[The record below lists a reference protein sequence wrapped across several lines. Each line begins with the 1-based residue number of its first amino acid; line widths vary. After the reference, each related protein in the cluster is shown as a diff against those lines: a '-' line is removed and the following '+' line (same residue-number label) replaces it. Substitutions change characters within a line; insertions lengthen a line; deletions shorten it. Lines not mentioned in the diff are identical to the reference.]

1 MLPRIKISYM
11 NGQLGTVGESPDGLF
26 AIVCVAAVEGKFV
39 LKKGYSVRSMA
50 DVADLGITK
59 ANNAQLYKHLE
70 DFYNEAENG
79 TEVVVFGIP
88 EDEDLTAVLNKDS
101 GSARDLITSMN
112 GKLRALFVSGKF
124 VAPSEPSEQSE
135 EGGETEK
142 KYGYAKFVFDSL
154 PVAQALAEWATEDL
168 YAPMFIILEGTGYDG
183 SAEVENLAEKSYN
196 RVGVVLGDSVKDSTG
211 ACLGSLAGRLSQIP
225 VHRNVGRVRDGA
237 LYPPAMY
244 LGAREVGEAS
254 SLVAGLYDKAY
265 ITPRTYVGKS
275 GYFFA
280 DDRLACES
288 TDDYAHI
295 TNRRVIDKAYRIAY
309 DALLEYMLD
318 EIEVNEDG
326 TMQVGVIKAWQ
337 QSVENAINR
346 SMTAAGELSSGEG
359 GEGCECYIDA
369 KQNVLATSKVEV
381 VLRVRPYAY
390 ARYIDVQLGFLV
402 NA

>member
-11 NGQLGTVGESPDGLF
+11 NGQLGTVGDSPDGLF
-26 AIVCVAAVEGKFV
+26 AIVCVATAVESKFV

-59 ANNAQLYKHLE
+59 DNNAQLYKHLE
-70 DFYNEAENG
+70 DFYNEAENV
-79 TEVVVFGIP
+79 TELVVFGIP
-88 EDEDLTAVLNKDS
+88 AEEELTAVLNKDS
-101 GSARDLITSMN
+101 GSARDLITAMN
-112 GKLRALFVSGKF
+112 GKLRGLFVSGKSKT
-124 VAPSEPSEQSE
+124 A
-135 EGGETEK
+135 GENGLAES
-142 KYGYAKFVFDSL
+142 VFDAL
-154 PVAQALAEWATEDL
+154 PVAQALAEWATADL
-168 YAPMFIILEGTGYDG
+168 YAPMFVILEGVGYAG
-183 SAEVENLAEKSYN
+183 SADVKSLSEEAYN
-196 RVGVVLGDSVKDSTG
+196 RVGVVLGDDVPNSTG
-211 ACLGSLAGRLSQIP
+211 ACLGTLAGRLSQIP

-237 LYPPAMY
+237 LYPPGMY
-244 LGAREVGEAS
+244 LGDREVGEAS

-280 DDRLACES
+280 DDRLACKS

-326 TMQVGVIKAWQ
+326 TMQTGVIKSWQ

-346 SMTAAGELSSGEG
+346 SMTAAGELSSGDS

-369 KQNVLATSKVEV
+369 KQNVLAASKVEV

>member
-26 AIVCVAAVEGKFV
+26 AIVCVATAVQDKFE

-70 DFYNEAENG
+70 DFYSEAENG

-88 EDEDLTAVLNKDS
+88 ESEALTNVLNKDT
-101 GSARDLITSMN
+101 GSARDLIAGMN
-112 GKLRALFVSGKF
+112 GKLRALFVSGKSE
-124 VAPSEPSEQSE
+124 VA
-135 EGGETEK
+135 GENGLAES
-142 KYGYAKFVFDSL
+142 VFDAL
-154 PVAQALAEWATEDL
+154 PVAQALAEWATADL
-168 YAPMFIILEGTGYDG
+168 YAPMFVILEGTGYAG
-183 SAEVENLAEKSYN
+183 SADVISIAEEAYN
-196 RVGVVLGDSVKDSTG
+196 RVGVLLGDNVINSTG
-211 ACLGSLAGRLSQIP
+211 ACLGTLAGRLSQIP

-237 LYPPAMY
+237 LYPSEMY
-244 LGAREVGEAS
+244 LGTREVGEAS
-254 SLVAGLYDKAY
+254 SLVAGLYDKGY

-275 GYFFA
+275 GYYFA

-288 TDDYAHI
+288 IDDYAHI
-295 TNRRVIDKAYRIAY
+295 ATRRVIDKAYRIAY
-309 DALLEYMLD
+309 DALLDFMLD

-326 TMQVGVIKAWQ
+326 TMQTGVIKTWQ

-346 SMTAAGELSSGEG
+346 SMAAAGELSSNDGAA
-359 GEGCECYIDA
+359 CECYIDE

-381 VLRVRPYAY
+381 TLRVRPYAY
-390 ARYIDVQLGFLV
+390 ARYIDVNLGFQV

>member
-26 AIVCVAAVEGKFV
+26 AIVCVAVAVESKFV

-59 ANNAQLYKHLE
+59 DNNAQLYKHLE
-70 DFYNEAENG
+70 AFYNEAENG

-88 EDEDLTAVLNKDS
+88 AEEELTAVLNKDS
-101 GSARDLITSMN
+101 GSARDLITAMN
-112 GKLRALFVSGKF
+112 GKLRGLFVSGKSE
-124 VAPSEPSEQSE
+124 VA
-135 EGGETEK
+135 GEDGLAES
-142 KYGYAKFVFDSL
+142 VFDAL
-154 PVAQALAEWATEDL
+154 LVAQALAEWATADL
-168 YAPMFIILEGTGYDG
+168 YAPMFVILEGVGYAG
-183 SAEVENLAEKSYN
+183 SADVKSLSEEAYN
-196 RVGVVLGDSVKDSTG
+196 RVGVVLGDDVQNSTG
-211 ACLGSLAGRLSQIP
+211 ACLGTLAGRLSQIP

-237 LYPPAMY
+237 LYPPGMY
-244 LGAREVGEAS
+244 LGDREVGEAS

-280 DDRLACES
+280 DDRLACKS

-326 TMQVGVIKAWQ
+326 TMQTGVIKSWQ

-346 SMTAAGELSSGEG
+346 SMTAAGELSSGDS

>member
-26 AIVCVAAVEGKFV
+26 AIVCVATAVESKFV

-50 DVADLGITK
+50 DVTDLGITE

-79 TEVVVFGIP
+79 TEVVLFGVP
-88 EDEDLTAVLNKDS
+88 EDEALTAVLNKDT
-101 GSARDLITSMN
+101 GSARDLITAMN
-112 GKLRALFVSGKF
+112 GKLRGLFVSGKSE
-124 VAPSEPSEQSE
+124 VA
-135 EGGETEK
+135 GENGLAES
-142 KYGYAKFVFDSL
+142 VFDAL

-168 YAPMFIILEGTGYDG
+168 YAPMFVILEGVGYAG
-183 SAEVENLAEKSYN
+183 SADVKSLSEEAYN
-196 RVGVVLGDSVKDSTG
+196 RVGVVLGDDVQNSTG
-211 ACLGSLAGRLSQIP
+211 ACLGTLAGRLSQIP

-237 LYPPAMY
+237 LYPPEMY
-244 LGAREVGEAS
+244 LGDREVGEAS

-280 DDRLACES
+280 DDRLACKS

-326 TMQVGVIKAWQ
+326 TMQTGVIKSWQ

-346 SMTAAGELSSGEG
+346 SMTAAGELSSGDS

>member
-1 MLPRIKISYM
+1 MLPRIKINYM

-26 AIVCVAAVEGKFV
+26 AIICVAVAVSSTSSTFELEKP
-39 LKKGYSVRSMA
+39 YSIRSMS
-50 DVADLGITK
+50 DVTALGITK
-59 ANNAQLYKHLE
+59 DNNAQLYKHLE

-88 EDEDLTAVLNKDS
+88 EGEDLTAVLNKDS

-112 GKLRALFVSGKF
+112 GKLRALFVSGK
-124 VAPSEPSEQSE
+124 SE
-135 EGGETEK
+135 EAGVDGLAASIFE
-142 KYGYAKFVFDSL
+142 AL
-154 PVAQALAEWATEDL
+154 PVAQALAEWATADL
-168 YAPMFIILEGTGYDG
+168 YAPMFVILEGLGYEG
-183 SAEVENLAEKSYN
+183 SAEVKNLSEGAYN

-237 LYPPAMY
+237 IYPLEMY
-244 LGAREVGEAS
+244 LGSKEVGEAS
-254 SLVAGLYDKAY
+254 SLVASLYDKAY

-275 GYFFA
+275 GYYFT

-295 TNRRVIDKAYRIAY
+295 ANRRVIDKAYRIAY
-309 DALLEYMLD
+309 DALLDFMLD

-326 TMQVGVIKAWQ
+326 TMQTGVIKTWQ

-346 SMTAAGELSSGEG
+346 SMTAAGELSSGDG

-369 KQNVLATSKVEV
+369 AQNVLATSKVEV
-381 VLRVRPYAY
+381 TLRVRPYAY
-390 ARYIDVQLGFLV
+390 ARYIDVNLVFLV

>member
-26 AIVCVAAVEGKFV
+26 AIVCVATAVGKFV

-59 ANNAQLYKHLE
+59 DNNAQLYKHLE

-79 TEVVVFGIP
+79 TEVVLFGVP
-88 EDEDLTAVLNKDS
+88 SEDDLTAVLNKDT
-101 GSARDLITSMN
+101 GSARDLITAMN
-112 GKLRALFVSGKF
+112 GKLRGLFVSG
-124 VAPSEPSEQSE
+124 APVEAG
-135 EGGETEK
+135 EGSIAESVTD
-142 KYGYAKFVFDSL
+142 AM
-154 PVAQALAEWATEDL
+154 PVAQALAEWATADL
-168 YAPMFIILEGTGYDG
+168 YAPIFVILEGTGYAG
-183 SAEVENLAEKSYN
+183 SAEVPDLSEQAYN
-196 RVGVVLGDSVKDSTG
+196 RVGVILGDTTANSSG
-211 ACLGSLAGRLSQIP
+211 ACLGTLAGRLSQIP

-237 LYPPAMY
+237 LYPPEMY
-244 LGAREVGEAS
+244 LGDREVGEAS
-254 SLVAGLYDKAY
+254 SLVAALYDKAY

-326 TMQVGVIKAWQ
+326 TMQTGVIKAWQ

-346 SMTAAGELSSGEG
+346 SMTAAGELSSGDS

>member
-26 AIVCVAAVEGKFV
+26 AIVCVATAVESKFV
-39 LKKGYSVRSMA
+39 LKKGYSVRSMS

-88 EDEDLTAVLNKDS
+88 AEEELTAVLNKDS
-101 GSARDLITSMN
+101 GSARDLITAMN
-112 GKLRALFVSGKF
+112 GKLRALFVSGKSGN
-124 VAPSEPSEQSE
+124 A
-135 EGGETEK
+135 GEDGLAES
-142 KYGYAKFVFDSL
+142 VFDTL

-168 YAPMFIILEGTGYDG
+168 YAPMFVILEGIGYAG
-183 SAEVENLAEKSYN
+183 SADVKSLSEEAYN
-196 RVGVVLGDSVKDSTG
+196 RVGVVLGDDVQNSTG
-211 ACLGSLAGRLSQIP
+211 ACLGTLAGRLSQIP

-237 LYPPAMY
+237 LYPPGMY
-244 LGAREVGEAS
+244 LGDREVGEAS

-280 DDRLACES
+280 DDRLACKS

-326 TMQVGVIKAWQ
+326 TMQTGVIKSWQ

-346 SMTAAGELSSGEG
+346 SMTAAGELSSGDS

-369 KQNVLATSKVEV
+369 KQNVLATSKIEV

>member
-26 AIVCVAAVEGKFV
+26 AIVCVATAVESKFV

-59 ANNAQLYKHLE
+59 DNNAQLYKHLE

-79 TEVVVFGIP
+79 TEVVLFGVP
-88 EDEDLTAVLNKDS
+88 ESEALTAVLNKDT

-112 GKLRALFVSGKF
+112 GKLRGLFVSG
-124 VAPSEPSEQSE
+124 APVEAG
-135 EGGETEK
+135 EGSIAESVTD
-142 KYGYAKFVFDSL
+142 AM
-154 PVAQALAEWATEDL
+154 PVAQALAEWATADL
-168 YAPMFIILEGTGYDG
+168 YAPIFVILEGTGYAG
-183 SAEVENLAEKSYN
+183 SAEVPDLSEQAYN
-196 RVGVVLGDSVKDSTG
+196 RVGVILGDTTANSGG
-211 ACLGSLAGRLSQIP
+211 ACLGTLAGRLSQIP

-237 LYPPAMY
+237 LYPPVMY
-244 LGAREVGEAS
+244 LGDREVGEAS

-280 DDRLACES
+280 DDRLACKS

-326 TMQVGVIKAWQ
+326 TMQTGVIKAWQ

-346 SMTAAGELSSGEG
+346 SMTAAGELSSGDS
-359 GEGCECYIDA
+359 GEGCECYIDE

>member
-26 AIVCVAAVEGKFV
+26 AIICVATAVQDKFE

-59 ANNAQLYKHLE
+59 DNNAQLYKHLE
-70 DFYNEAENG
+70 DFYNEAGNG

-88 EDEDLTAVLNKDS
+88 ESEALTNVLNKNT
-101 GSARDLITSMN
+101 GSARDLIAGMN
-112 GKLRALFVSGKF
+112 GKLRALFVSGKSE
-124 VAPSEPSEQSE
+124 VA
-135 EGGETEK
+135 GENGLAES
-142 KYGYAKFVFDSL
+142 VFDAL
-154 PVAQALAEWATEDL
+154 PVAQALAEWATADL
-168 YAPMFIILEGTGYDG
+168 YAPMFVILEGTGYAG
-183 SAEVENLAEKSYN
+183 SADVKSIAEEAYN
-196 RVGVVLGDSVKDSTG
+196 RVGVLLGTNVSGSTG
-211 ACLGSLAGRLSQIP
+211 ACLGTLAGRLSQIP

-237 LYPPAMY
+237 LYPSEMY
-244 LGAREVGEAS
+244 LGTREVGEAS
-254 SLVAGLYDKAY
+254 SLVATLYDKGY

-275 GYFFA
+275 GYYFA

-295 TNRRVIDKAYRIAY
+295 ATRRVSDKAYRIAY
-309 DALLEYMLD
+309 DALLDFMLD

-326 TMQVGVIKAWQ
+326 SMQTGVIKTWQ

-346 SMTAAGELSSGEG
+346 SMTAAGELSSNDGAA
-359 GEGCECYIDA
+359 CECYIDE

-381 VLRVRPYAY
+381 TLRVRPYAY
-390 ARYIDVQLGFLV
+390 ARYIDVKLGFQV

>member
-26 AIVCVAAVEGKFV
+26 AIVCVATAVESKFV
-39 LKKGYSVRSMA
+39 LKKGYSVRSMS

-88 EDEDLTAVLNKDS
+88 AEEELTAVLNKDS
-101 GSARDLITSMN
+101 GSARDLITAMN
-112 GKLRALFVSGKF
+112 GKLRALFVSGKSGN
-124 VAPSEPSEQSE
+124 A
-135 EGGETEK
+135 GEDGLAES
-142 KYGYAKFVFDSL
+142 VFDTL

-168 YAPMFIILEGTGYDG
+168 YAPMFVILEGIGYAG
-183 SAEVENLAEKSYN
+183 SADVKSLSEEAYN
-196 RVGVVLGDSVKDSTG
+196 RVGVVLGDDVQNSTG
-211 ACLGSLAGRLSQIP
+211 ACLGTLAGRLSQIP

-237 LYPPAMY
+237 LYPPGMY
-244 LGAREVGEAS
+244 LGDREVGEAS

-280 DDRLACES
+280 DDRLACKS

-326 TMQVGVIKAWQ
+326 TMQTGVIKSWQ

-346 SMTAAGELSSGEG
+346 SMTAAGELSSGDS

>member
-26 AIVCVAAVEGKFV
+26 AIICVATAVQDKFV

-59 ANNAQLYKHLE
+59 DNNAQLYKHLE

-88 EDEDLTAVLNKDS
+88 EDEELTAVLNKDS
-101 GSARDLITSMN
+101 GSARDLITAMN
-112 GKLRALFVSGKF
+112 GKLRALFVSGKT
-124 VAPSEPSEQSE
+124 E
-135 EGGETEK
+135 EAGED
-142 KYGYAKFVFDSL
+142 GLAASVFEAL
-154 PVAQALAEWATEDL
+154 PVAQALSEWATADL
-168 YAPMFIILEGTGYDG
+168 YAPMFIILEGTGYEG
-183 SAEVENLAEKSYN
+183 SAEVKDLSEGAYN
-196 RVGVVLGDSVKDSTG
+196 RVGVVLGDSVTDSTG

-237 LYPPAMY
+237 IYPPEMY
-244 LGAREVGEAS
+244 LGSKEVGEAS

-275 GYFFA
+275 GYYFT

-295 TNRRVIDKAYRIAY
+295 ANRRVIDKAYRIAY

-326 TMQVGVIKAWQ
+326 TMQTGVIKSWQ

-346 SMTAAGELSSGEG
+346 SMTAAGELSAGDS

>member
-26 AIVCVAAVEGKFV
+26 AIVCVATAVESKFV
-39 LKKGYSVRSMA
+39 LEKGYSVRSLA

-59 ANNAQLYKHLE
+59 DNNKQLYKHLE
-70 DFYNEAENG
+70 AFYNEAENG

-88 EDEDLTAVLNKDS
+88 ESEALTDVLNKDT

-112 GKLRALFVSGKF
+112 GKLRALFVSGKPE
-124 VAPSEPSEQSE
+124 VA
-135 EGGETEK
+135 GEN
-142 KYGYAKFVFDSL
+142 GLAKSVFDAL
-154 PVAQALAEWATEDL
+154 PVAQALAEWATADL
-168 YAPMFIILEGTGYDG
+168 YAPMFVILEGIGYAG
-183 SAEVENLAEKSYN
+183 SAEVKSLAEEAYN
-196 RVGVVLGDSVKDSTG
+196 RVGVVLGDNLKNSTG
-211 ACLGSLAGRLSQIP
+211 ACLGTLAGRLSQIP

-244 LGAREVGEAS
+244 LGDREVGEAI
-254 SLVAGLYDKAY
+254 SLVAGLYDKSY

-280 DDRLACES
+280 DDRLACKS

-326 TMQVGVIKAWQ
+326 TMQTGVIKAWQ

-346 SMTAAGELSSGEG
+346 SMTAAGELSSGDS

-390 ARYIDVQLGFLV
+390 ARDIDVQLGFLV

>member
-26 AIVCVAAVEGKFV
+26 AIVCVAVAVESKFV

-59 ANNAQLYKHLE
+59 DNNAQLYKHLE

-88 EDEDLTAVLNKDS
+88 AEEVLTAVLNKDS
-101 GSARDLITSMN
+101 GSARDLITAMN
-112 GKLRALFVSGKF
+112 GKLRGLFVSGK
-124 VAPSEPSEQSE
+124 SETA
-135 EGGETEK
+135 GENGLAES
-142 KYGYAKFVFDSL
+142 VFDAL
-154 PVAQALAEWATEDL
+154 PVAQALAEWATADL
-168 YAPMFIILEGTGYDG
+168 YAPMFVILEGVGYTG
-183 SAEVENLAEKSYN
+183 SAEVENLAEKVYN
-196 RVGVVLGDSVKDSTG
+196 RVGVVLGDNVKNSTG
-211 ACLGSLAGRLSQIP
+211 ACLGTLAGRLSQIP

-237 LYPPAMY
+237 LYPPGMY
-244 LGAREVGEAS
+244 LGDREVGEAS

-280 DDRLACES
+280 DDRLACKS

-326 TMQVGVIKAWQ
+326 TMQTGVIKSWQ

-346 SMTAAGELSSGEG
+346 SMTAAGELSSGDS

>member
-26 AIVCVAAVEGKFV
+26 AIVCVATAVQDKFE

-70 DFYNEAENG
+70 DFYSEAENG
-79 TEVVVFGIP
+79 TEVVLFGVP
-88 EDEDLTAVLNKDS
+88 ESEALTNVLNKDT

-112 GKLRALFVSGKF
+112 GKLRALFVSGK
-124 VAPSEPSEQSE
+124 SEAAGEA
-135 EGGETEK
+135 GETGK
-142 KYGYAKFVFDSL
+142 DVLARSVLDAL
-154 PVAQALAEWATEDL
+154 LVAQALAEWATEDL
-168 YAPMFIILEGTGYDG
+168 YAPMFVILEGIGFTG
-183 SAEVENLAEKSYN
+183 SAEVENLAPKAYN
-196 RVGVVLGDSVKDSTG
+196 RVGVVLGDNVKNSTG
-211 ACLGSLAGRLSQIP
+211 ACLGTLAGRLSQIP

-244 LGAREVGEAS
+244 LGDREVGEAS
-254 SLVAGLYDKAY
+254 SLVAVLYDKAY

-326 TMQVGVIKAWQ
+326 TMQTGVIKAWQ

-346 SMTAAGELSSGEG
+346 SMTAAGELSSGDS

-369 KQNVLATSKVEV
+369 AQNVLATSKVEV

>member
-26 AIVCVAAVEGKFV
+26 AIVCVATAVESKFV

-59 ANNAQLYKHLE
+59 DNNAQLYKHLE

-79 TEVVVFGIP
+79 TEVVVFGVP
-88 EDEDLTAVLNKDS
+88 ESEALTDVLNKDT
-101 GSARDLITSMN
+101 GSARDLITAMN
-112 GKLRALFVSGKF
+112 GKLRGLFVSGK
-124 VAPSEPSEQSE
+124 SETAGVNGLAES
-135 EGGETEK
+135 
-142 KYGYAKFVFDSL
+142 VFDAL
-154 PVAQALAEWATEDL
+154 PVAQALAEWATADL
-168 YAPMFIILEGTGYDG
+168 YAPMFVILEGVGYAG
-183 SAEVENLAEKSYN
+183 SADVKSLSEEAYN
-196 RVGVVLGDSVKDSTG
+196 RVGVVLGDDVQNSTG
-211 ACLGSLAGRLSQIP
+211 ACLGTLAGRLSQIP

-237 LYPPAMY
+237 LYPPGMY

-280 DDRLACES
+280 DDRLACKS

-326 TMQVGVIKAWQ
+326 TMQTGVIKSWQ

-346 SMTAAGELSSGEG
+346 SMTAAGELSSGDS

-402 NA
+402 ND